1 MELRAADCTNSMVP
15 DFVTWDLLW
24 QSSLYPGEHA
34 TTMEYEGHAFWIS
47 HQGWIVGSTSTVE
60 PLSLVLH
67 LPVNKSFTPANI
79 RAVRRL

>member
-34 TTMEYEGHAFWIS
+34 TTM
-47 HQGWIVGSTSTVE
+47 GWIVGSTSTVE

>member
-1 MELRAADCTNSMVP
+1 MCGSGL
-15 DFVTWDLLW
+15 
-24 QSSLYPGEHA
+24 Q
-34 TTMEYEGHAFWIS
+34 EYEGHAFWIS